1 MSAERRWVPVPSS
14 MLEDEQAMT
23 ALVERNFDTSKPVTL
38 HLASD
43 FPDLGPDYPQDMNVL
58 LGYAKDD
65 HSIYFVRNAKSVH
78 VVED

>member
-43 FPDLGPDYPQDMNVL
+43 FPDLGPD
-58 LGYAKDD
+58 
-65 HSIYFVRNAKSVH
+65 
-78 VVED
+78 